1 MPKTK
6 NLFDEL
12 LDEFIFEYKDFDNNP
27 ENTYDTTKFGVVTI
41 MKAIINLQKTILD
54 CSEGI
59 YNKDDCVDSPLPSF
73 TSMSKEER
81 DLTLMMELKRIL
93 WEVNIPSELIKS
105 LLQEKLNS
113 ESFIVEKQ
121 QYRRRQNVLL
131 CYRGIQFLLE
141 RKFEI
146 FINITL
152 FQKVIFPM
160 IKEMVMDEYLH
171 QQRYA
176 SLSSKSWHCHCKMRN
191 LEAFS
196 GSKRQP
202 WFQLV
207 FV

>member
-1 MPKTK
+1 MDCTQHFNSGNYQKPRNYLMYCQTSFFSSIKASTTILNAHMTEL
-6 NLFDEL
+6 NL
-12 LDEFIFEYKDFDNNP
+12 
-27 ENTYDTTKFGVVTI
+27 VVTM
-41 MKAIINLQKTILD
+41 MKAIITLQRTILN

-59 YNKDDCVDSPLPSF
+59 YDKDGFIDCTLSSF

-93 WEVNIPSELIKS
+93 WEVNVPSEYIKS

-121 QYRRRQNVLL
+121 QYRRRQNLFL

-160 IKEMVMDEYLH
+160 IKEMVMNEYFC
-171 QQRYA
+171 QT
-176 SLSSKSWHCHCKMRN
+176 
-191 LEAFS
+191 
-196 GSKRQP
+196 
-202 WFQLV
+202 
-207 FV
+207 